1 MNRISRGSQTIS
13 IASVV
18 VVGCTVVVD
27 ITEVS
32 RVGPIRR
39 TLPPII
45 RHVRGV
51 PRFYFYKNISI
62 LPNNASQK
70 MNSTTTRRGLSTSM
84 DICSKYPKKF

>member
-18 VVGCTVVVD
+18 VVGIAVVVD

-39 TLPPII
+39 TLPPIT
-45 RHVRGV
+45 RHVRRV
-51 PRFYFYKNISI
+51 PRFYF
-62 LPNNASQK
+62 
-70 MNSTTTRRGLSTSM
+70 
-84 DICSKYPKKF
+84 